1 MAGEWPEGMWEGARW
16 FFLVRD
22 IHWVLFETKNDGVV
36 SGTGTGR
43 EWYWSFR
50 LMVIRIEDFF
60 QNFPEFGWS
69 YKCVKQTKS

>member
-36 SGTGTGR
+36 SGSGTRTRSGGGR
-43 EWYWSFR
+43 VLVVPIEGYKNRRFFR
-50 LMVIRIEDFF
+50 IF
-60 QNFPEFGWS
+60 QNLVGAINA
-69 YKCVKQTKS
+69 

>member
-36 SGTGTGR
+36 SGSTGSTGTGTGR
-43 EWYWSFR
+43 S
-50 LMVIRIEDFF
+50 D
-60 QNFPEFGWS
+60 
-69 YKCVKQTKS
+69 